1 MAHPLITKARAR
13 IDRTLD
19 RILSWRLVRA
29 LDPVLGV
36 RQARGVNSLLLL
48 IPVAVT
54 FVLGARTSQYGHI
67 DTVGGI
73 FPLMTVISVLNPFA
87 GLLAALA
94 FGVGDLA
101 QKLIVDDVFYESA
114 RTAADYWAA
123 RGGYVLAYSSLV
135 VFGLLPGMM
144 SRLGALGGRR
154 VATLAAARNADGAAV
169 SLSAETIGAFVG
181 GAVGGVLGGA
191 IAATAFKGLVAPAF
205 IWRIS
210 PDHSCYQLSMTNVGA
225 ATTAVVGT
233 GAVGGGGV
241 TLAPRP
247 TPTSPAR
254 ARPPT
259 EERESPADPCAERR
273 ARVDAARTIARASHV
288 GLHELRRIR
297 NLLEMEWELTRESS
311 YLSGVIDIGFLLGSV
326 WTKPVEGVKRFAGRA
341 IAQKLIG
348 NELLAASVKALG
360 KEVTKDITKAML
372 EQQITWEDLVLK
384 PGGVGVAGGAPV
396 PDGWFKKL
404 IQQKIEESVTRD
416 AMSNLMGQGLRAS
429 GPAAAAYEQTRKKLV
444 EQLAKPM
451 ADWVGNWLSLATMG
465 AGAISGRK
473 KLAAIREQMSQ
484 IDSQIFE
491 VEQIFEDAL
500 HEQDLARSALEHCL
514 QLQREVV
521 EA

>member
-1 MAHPLITKARAR
+1 M
-13 IDRTLD
+13 DRTLD
-19 RILSWRLVRA
+19 RILTWRLVRA

-36 RQARGVNSLLLL
+36 RQARSMHSLLLL
-48 IPVAVT
+48 IPMAIT
-54 FVLGARTSQYGHI
+54 FVLGARTSQFGHI
-67 DTVGGI
+67 DTVGSI

-101 QKLIVDDVFYESA
+101 QKFVVDDVFYESA
-114 RTAADYWAA
+114 RTGADYWSA

-135 VFGLLPGMM
+135 VFGLLPGML

-154 VATLAAARNADGAAV
+154 VATLAAARKADGAAA
-169 SLSAETIGAFVG
+169 SSSAETIGAVVG

-205 IWRIS
+205 LWRIS
-210 PDHSCYQLSMTNVGA
+210 PDHSCYQLSMANVGA
-225 ATTAVVGT
+225 STPAVVGT

-247 TPTSPAR
+247 TATSPAQT
-254 ARPPT
+254 RPPRDRAKDH
-259 EERESPADPCAERR
+259 EDPSDPCAERR
-273 ARVDAARTIARASHV
+273 GRVDAARTISRASHV
-288 GLHELRRIR
+288 GLQELRRIR
-297 NLLEMEWELTRESS
+297 NLLEMEWELTREAS
-311 YLSGVIDIGFLLGSV
+311 YLSGVIDVGFLLGSV
-326 WTKPVEGVKRFAGRA
+326 WTKPVEGWKRFAGRA
-341 IAQKLIG
+341 IAEKVIG
-348 NELLAASVKALG
+348 NQLLAASVKALG
-360 KEVTKDITKAML
+360 KEVTKDITKSML
-372 EQQITWEDLVLK
+372 EQNIAWEDLVLK
-384 PGGVGVAGGAPV
+384 PGVGVSVAGGVAV
-396 PDGWFKKL
+396 PEGWFKKL

-416 AMSNLMGQGLRAS
+416 TMSNLMGQGLRAS
-429 GPAAAAYEQTRKKLV
+429 GPAAAAYEQTRNKLV

-484 IDSQIFE
+484 IDAQIFE
-491 VEQIFEDAL
+491 VEQIFEDAV
-500 HEQDLARSALEHCL
+500 HELDLARSALEHCL